1 LYLSEDNVHNFRK
14 PTPDATGDECYVVI
28 DYCPRNLVQMTSA
41 EWVTCLPLRFTSDG
55 GHNLVL
61 LTMLENHE
69 KKTVEMVRRCE

>member
-14 PTPDATGDECYVVI
+14 PTPDATGDECYAVI
-28 DYCPRNLVQMTSA
+28 DYCPRNLAQMTSA
-41 EWVTCLPLRFTSDG
+41 EWVTCLPPRFTSDG